1 MNKCYSIKLFLLMLF
16 TLVVLLA
23 GGISKKEVKEKMTEH
38 LKNTYNKE
46 FVVEEPVLSGNEGF
60 GYRVYNARAYPV
72 DEPEMSFWLDGR

>member
-1 MNKCYSIKLFLLMLF
+1 MLF